1 MDTPGYIRAPAMN
14 LHHLSEYRGYS
25 PEKLRKHAVFSTP
38 RFFLD
43 VYCLL
48 PGQAQTAHAHPEADK
63 VYVGLEGEPR
73 VSVGAEESALPP
85 GAAVHCPAGSVHG
98 VHNPGPKDARVLVF
112 MTPHPGKP

>member
-1 MDTPGYIRAPAMN
+1 MD
-14 LHHLSEYRGYS
+14 LHHLSEYADFS
-25 PEKLRKHAVFSTP
+25 KEKLRKHAVFSTP

-48 PGQAQTAHAHPEADK
+48 PGQSQAAHAHPEADK

-73 VSVGAEESALPP
+73 VQVGGEEGPLPP

-98 VHNPGPKDARVLVF
+98 VSNPGPHRARVLVF
-112 MTPHPGKP
+112 MTPNPGKQ